1 MSGERELLD
10 RDLDEGR
17 DPAAEITAEEE
28 QHVVTALR
36 AAWVPGPLDE
46 AALDAIVSGALGE
59 PGAAEAR
66 DAGAMATAL
75 SSAYAPKPI
84 DPRVNDALVET
95 ALFRARRAPRRL
107 ALPIVTGA
115 IAGAVAIA
123 ASFVMFF
130 RAADAPST
138 GAPSTASI
146 QASSALVRTRSAQD
160 LFDPATPFPRHGGET
175 ARIDRIMTSR
185 ASDLRKNRFHT
196 WGVRGEEKA
205 R

>member
-10 RDLDEGR
+10 RDLDEGHA
-17 DPAAEITAEEE
+17 PAAEISAEEE

-36 AAWVPGPLDE
+36 AAWIPGPLDE
-46 AALDAIVSGALGE
+46 AALDAIVNGALGE
-59 PGAAEAR
+59 PDAAEVR
-66 DAGAMATAL
+66 DASAMATAL
-75 SSAYAPKPI
+75 TSAYAPKPI

-107 ALPIVTGA
+107 ALPLVTGA

-130 RAADAPST
+130 RAADAP
-138 GAPSTASI
+138 APSAASI
-146 QASSALVRTRSAQD
+146 QASSALVRTRSAQE

-196 WGVRGEEKA
+196 WGVRGEEKP

>member
-28 QHVVTALR
+28 RHVVTALR

-46 AALDAIVSGALGE
+46 AALDAIVNGALGE
-59 PGAAEAR
+59 PDAAEVR
-66 DAGAMATAL
+66 DASAMAAAL
-75 SSAYAPKPI
+75 TSAYAPKPI

-107 ALPIVTGA
+107 ALPLVTGA

-130 RAADAPST
+130 RAADAPSAS
-138 GAPSTASI
+138 APSAASI
-146 QASSALVRTRSAQD
+146 QAASALVRTRSAQE

-185 ASDLRKNRFHT
+185 ASDLRKNRFHA